1 MNISYEKLDILN
13 FDEVLKGLC
22 FSMAKYEPMG
32 IVLDLESDDL
42 VSFFEPI
49 IRSCVETSFIAKDI
63 VNNRIAGAIIC
74 NDFNYFTNLEEE
86 NISKKDEPIEYLLK
100 TLESSF
106 MKSEYYIRSMQNHT
120 FYQYATY
127 VSPDYGNQGIASNLY
142 KISEKYAI
150 GNNYKNI
157 FTISSGPI
165 SQHIRINK
173 LGFKFLHEIDYKT
186 FQFNG
191 INVFS
196 DIKQVDTCKS
206 LVKLLNNQINE

>member
-1 MNISYEKLDILN
+1 MNISYEKLDICN
-13 FDEVLKGLC
+13 FDEVLNGLC
-22 FSMAKYEPMG
+22 FSLAKYEPMG
-32 IVLDLESDDL
+32 IVLELESNDL

-49 IRSCVETSFIAKDI
+49 IRNSVETSYIAKDI

-74 NDFNYFTNLEEE
+74 NDFHYFTNLEEE

-100 TLESSF
+100 TLEKSF
-106 MKSEYYIRSMQNHT
+106 MNSEYYIRNIQNHT

-150 GNNYKNI
+150 ENNYKNI

-173 LGFKFLHEIDYKT
+173 LGFKFLNEIDYKT

-196 DIKQVDTCKS
+196 NIKQVDTCKS
-206 LVKLLNNQINE
+206 LIKIINN

>member
-1 MNISYEKLDILN
+1 MNILYEKLDICN
-13 FDEVLKGLC
+13 FDEVLNGLC

-32 IVLDLESDDL
+32 IASELESNDI
-42 VSFFEPI
+42 VSLYEPI
-49 IRSCVETSFIAKDI
+49 LRDSVETSFIAKDI

-74 NDFNYFTNLEEE
+74 NDFHYFTNLDDQSINVKE
-86 NISKKDEPIEYLLK
+86 EPIEYLLK
-100 TLESSF
+100 LLENSF
-106 MKSEYYIRSMQNHT
+106 MSSEYYKANMKNHT
-120 FYQYATY
+120 FYEYSTY

-150 GNNYKNI
+150 ENNYKNI

-173 LGFKFLHEIDYKT
+173 LGFKFLDEIDYKA

-196 DIKQVDTCKS
+196 NIKQVDTCKS
-206 LVKLLNNQINE
+206 LVKIFNN

>member
-1 MNISYEKLDILN
+1 MNISYEKLDICN
-13 FDEVLKGLC
+13 FDEVLNGLC

-32 IVLDLESDDL
+32 IASGLESNDI
-42 VSFFEPI
+42 VSLYEPI
-49 IRSCVETSFIAKDI
+49 LRNSFETSFIAKDI

-74 NDFNYFTNLEEE
+74 NDFHYFTNLEEE

-100 TLESSF
+100 TLENSF
-106 MKSEYYIRSMQNHT
+106 MNCEYYIRNIQNHT

-150 GNNYKNI
+150 ENNYKNI

-165 SQHIRINK
+165 SQHIRKNK
-173 LGFKFLHEIDYKT
+173 LGFKFLDEIDYKS

-196 DIKQVDTCKS
+196 NIKQVDTCKS
-206 LVKLLNNQINE
+206 LVKILNN